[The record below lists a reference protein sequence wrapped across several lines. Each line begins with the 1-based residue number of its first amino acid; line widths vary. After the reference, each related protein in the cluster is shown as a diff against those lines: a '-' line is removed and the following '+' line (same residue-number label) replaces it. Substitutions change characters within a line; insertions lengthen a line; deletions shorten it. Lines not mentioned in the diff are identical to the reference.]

1 MKNGKTVTYSL
12 SLSMRVAH
20 LSKKKKKK
28 KKLNFFEIPLDKLI
42 HMCYN
47 TNCNIGNTLLMF
59 GEQYE

>member
-1 MKNGKTVTYSL
+1 MTYGKDGKDGNLLAESL
-12 SLSMRVAH
+12 DARQGIYQ
-20 LSKKKKKK
+20 
-28 KKLNFFEIPLDKLI
+28 KKLKNFEITLDKLI